1 MIGVRFRRRKLGRCV
16 GVKKTLTFI
25 YARPETIQN
34 PLGAAE
40 VDEALERIAAE
51 LDLDPEL
58 EMRPQNGTAIVIPDV
73 APHETWAAIDRLLP
87 IWKQARLFFLPRL
100 NLSRC
105 DC

>member
-1 MIGVRFRRRKLGRCV
+1 LGTDTS
-16 GVKKTLTFI
+16 VKKTLTFI
-25 YARPETIQN
+25 YVRPETIRN
-34 PLGAAE
+34 PLGAVE

-58 EMRPQNGTAIVIPDV
+58 EMRPKDGTAIVIPDV
-73 APHETWAAIDRLLP
+73 APDEVWAAIDRLLP

-100 NLSRC
+100 NVSRC